1 MGDKKY
7 NRLIDSEQRR
17 EDKRRESAR
26 NCKPMSENLTSRQ
39 ARALVLLPAKRPR
52 CTMDNVTLFEGDDG
66 QVPDVQ
72 AANTGPQRRG
82 PAPALLLQRLQAAR
96 IPAGLQDSQEA
107 ATKPAPR
114 GKIRYHP
121 PGGIVNRSVFL
132 YPKQKRPARC

>member
-1 MGDKKY
+1 
-7 NRLIDSEQRR
+7 
-17 EDKRRESAR
+17 
-26 NCKPMSENLTSRQ
+26 MSENLTSRQ

-82 PAPALLLQRLQAAR
+82 PAPALLLRRLQAAR
-96 IPAGLQDSQEA
+96 LPAGLQGAAQA

-114 GKIRYHP
+114 GKIRYHEAAITTDILSVGTIHTR
-121 PGGIVNRSVFL
+121 PGIWPISPIGESQPWLTFL
-132 YPKQKRPARC
+132 GC